1 VFHKLLD
8 IESMQSLLTSQ
19 EMPSGER
26 SPPTL
31 FCVVVMYEGPWHQ
44 EAGKKGLNYVA
55 EEFGRFRDQ
64 HWMWRLDILQDPKL
78 SVRAAPSL
86 AKSDLLMISLHGERR
101 LFSKIRKLVDEQ
113 LVQTV
118 NHGSALLAL
127 FEGAASA
134 TRSPLYACLSTF
146 AEERDLDF
154 FEQAINDGE
163 DQENPSLKLV

>member
-1 VFHKLLD
+1 
-8 IESMQSLLTSQ
+8 MQSLLTSR

-26 SPPTL
+26 SPPAR
-31 FCVVVMYEGPWHQ
+31 FNVVIMYEDPGTRKQ
-44 EAGKKGLNYVA
+44 AKKGLNYVA
-55 EEFGRFRDQ
+55 EEFGSDFEIR

-101 LFSKIRKLVDEQ
+101 LSAKIRKLVDEQ

-134 TRSPLYACLSTF
+134 TRSPLYACLSTL
-146 AEERDLDF
+146 AEERGLDF
-154 FEQAINDGE
+154 FEQTINEGE
-163 DQENPSLKLV
+163 DQENPSLKLVWVF